1 MAPLQFMPHK
11 AGSLICGCKGN
22 ILFWFLQIFQQL
34 SFKKAKKRQITWTFH
49 PIFLPLHEVLE

>member
-1 MAPLQFMPHK
+1 MPHK

-34 SFKKAKKRQITWTFH
+34 SFKKAKKRHITWVFH
-49 PIFLPLHEVLE
+49 PIFLSLQEVLE